1 MSLFGALD
9 TAVSGL
15 SAQSASFGN
24 IAYDIA
30 NSQTVGFKEVNT
42 AFSDLLTASTATV
55 NDPGSVAATPLYE
68 NNVQGTIVQSVDPLA
83 LAISGQGFFPVSQ
96 TVANDNG
103 QTTFSTTPSY
113 TRAGDFQINQAGFL
127 VNSAG
132 DYLNGWSVDPTTGV
146 VNAGAI
152 APIQVSQSAFNPV
165 PTSTVTLAANLPAT
179 PAAGTPVSSQANIYD
194 SLGTA
199 HPITLNWTQVAGNPN
214 TWNL

>member
-15 SAQSASFGN
+15 SAQSAAFGN

-42 AFSDLLTASTATV
+42 SFSDLLTSSTATV
-55 NDPGSVAATPLYE
+55 NDPGSVKALPQYM
-68 NNVQGTIVQSVDPLA
+68 NNVQGTIVQSADPLA

-96 TVANDNG
+96 TVADDNG
-103 QTTFSTTPSY
+103 QVAFSQQQSY
-113 TRAGDFQINQAGFL
+113 TRTGDFQVNNNGYL

-132 DYLNGWSVDPTTGV
+132 DYLNGWSVDPTTGN

-152 APIQVSQSAFNPV
+152 APIQINQTAFNPV
-165 PTSTVTLAANLPAT
+165 PTSTLTLAAHLPAT
-179 PAAGTPVSSQANIYD
+179 PAAGTPV
-194 SLGTA
+194 
-199 HPITLNWTQVAGNPN
+199 
-214 TWNL
+214 